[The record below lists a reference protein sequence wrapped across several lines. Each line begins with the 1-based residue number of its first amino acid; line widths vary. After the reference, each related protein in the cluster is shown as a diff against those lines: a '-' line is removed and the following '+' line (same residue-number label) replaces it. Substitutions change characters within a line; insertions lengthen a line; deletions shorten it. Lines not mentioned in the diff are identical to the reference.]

1 MKTLSKWVA
10 ALFFHYGV
18 YSAGIPSYHGTFE
31 AKVPEHLV
39 KNILSRQ

>member
-10 ALFFHYGV
+10 ALFFHYGI

-31 AKVPEHLV
+31 AKVPEQLV
-39 KNILSRQ
+39 KISQCRQ